1 MFVPAN
7 DAAPQHLVLARHRRH
22 GQRRSAPTHRACT
35 SYVIDAE
42 AEPAA
47 PGGWPKGGVTRLELP
62 NRHLEYALT
71 WYGLAGALVA
81 VFIAFAAT
89 RWRQTRPK

>member
-1 MFVPAN
+1 MPRR
-7 DAAPQHLVLARHRRH
+7 ARPR
-22 GQRRSAPTHRACT
+22 
-35 SYVIDAE
+35 
-42 AEPAA
+42 

-81 VFIAFAAT
+81 VFAAFAIT
-89 RWRQTRPK
+89 RWRQPAPQ